1 MSDEKNVQKLS
12 PEEEKRIIQQKLA
25 EAKGGGGKDGGKG
38 GDKGAAKGDAK
49 K

>member
-25 EAKGGGGKDGGKG
+25 EAKGGDKG
-38 GDKGAAKGDAK
+38 GDKGGGKAAAKGAAK